1 MRPRP
6 ALWLAAA
13 ACALMPEVA
22 IAEASQAKPAMASA
36 HSKPARAPHSA
47 RSAASAD
54 APCPRGK
61 WKDDPVCFGEDDP
74 NALPTPSVTSAE
86 RSTGSKT
93 DVTIKPS
100 VNLNSRLTGPGVIY
114 KDDGT
119 TVTSD
124 FGGGV
129 GLHLPF

>member
-1 MRPRP
+1 MRRKI
-6 ALWLAAA
+6 ALSLALAA
-13 ACALMPEVA
+13 CVLMPEVTL
-22 IAEASQAKPAMASA
+22 AEALQPRPAAAPAHRKPV
-36 HSKPARAPHSA
+36 RAPHSA
-47 RSAASAD
+47 KPAASAD

-74 NALPTPSVTSAE
+74 NALPTPSATSAE
-86 RSTGSKT
+86 RTVGSKT

-114 KDDGT
+114 KHDGT
-119 TVTSD
+119 AVTSD